1 MIRINLLPFRAA
13 RKSENIRRQVSLFF
27 LSLILVIII
36 VGFFQIRLATK
47 ISGLTKKVEA
57 TEKELG
63 KYKKIAKNVDDIKRK
78 LANLNKRTNVMIA
91 LDKNRKDPIK
101 LLEAM
106 TDLVVADRMWLTKLN
121 ASGRTVKLSGVALDN
136 KTTADFMTRLEQSEL
151 FSSVNLHTLKHK
163 VQKKQ
168 KLKSF
173 NITCTKA
180 SPKSTKTK
188 QNKSDKSK
196 AKK

>member
-13 RKSENIRRQVSLFF
+13 RKSENVRRQVSLFF
-27 LSLILVIII
+27 LSLILVIIV
-36 VGFFQIRLATK
+36 VGYFQIRLSSK
-47 ISGLTKKVEA
+47 ISTLTEKVEM

-63 KYKKIAKNVDDIKRK
+63 KYQKIAKNVDIIKKK
-78 LANLNKRTNVMIA
+78 LANLHKRTDVMIR
-91 LDKNRKDPIK
+91 LDKNRKEPIR

-106 TDLVVADRMWLTKLN
+106 TELIVPDRMWLTKLQS
-121 ASGRTVKLSGVALDN
+121 SGKTVKLSGVALDN
-136 KTTADFMTRLEQSEL
+136 KTTADFMTRLEQSGM
-151 FSSVNLHTLKHK
+151 FANVNLHTLKHK
-163 VQKKQ
+163 VEKKQ

-180 SPKSTKTK
+180 ALKTTTTNGKKSE
-188 QNKSDKSK
+188 KSK

>member
-13 RKSENIRRQVSLFF
+13 RKSENVRRQVSLFF
-27 LSLILVIII
+27 LSLILVIIV
-36 VGFFQIRLATK
+36 VGYFQIRLGSK
-47 ISGLTKKVEA
+47 ISSLTEKVEM
-57 TEKELG
+57 TETELG
-63 KYKKIAKNVDDIKRK
+63 KYQKIAKNVDIIKKK
-78 LANLNKRTNVMIA
+78 LDNLHKRTDVMVR
-91 LDKNRKDPIK
+91 LDKNRKEPIR

-106 TDLVVADRMWLTKLN
+106 TELIVPDRMWLTKLE
-121 ASGRTVKLSGVALDN
+121 ASGKTVKLSGVALDN
-136 KTTADFMTRLEQSEL
+136 KTTADFMTRLEQSGL
-151 FSSVNLHTLKHK
+151 FSSVNLHTLKRK

-180 SPKSTKTK
+180 APKPIKTNGK
-188 QNKSDKSK
+188 KTEKSK